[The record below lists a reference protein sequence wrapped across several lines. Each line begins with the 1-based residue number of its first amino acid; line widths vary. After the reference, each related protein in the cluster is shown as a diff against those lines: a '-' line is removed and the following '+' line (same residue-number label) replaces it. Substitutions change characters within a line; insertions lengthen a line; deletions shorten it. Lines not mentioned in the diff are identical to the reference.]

1 MADKNT
7 DKAKKDMKLYQ
18 WFYITP
24 FSIIG
29 GIGVIVVA
37 IVAILVFV
45 CSAKYLVASFMLEGA
60 KIFPAL
66 VLTFIG
72 LCVVA
77 VLVFSEVI
85 LIKKYIKSLKEFLK
99 ERQEALA
106 SPNSSQSDNS
116 QDE

>member
-1 MADKNT
+1 MEDKNK

-29 GIGVIVVA
+29 GIGVIAVA
-37 IVAILVFV
+37 IVAILIFV
-45 CSAKYLVASFMLEGA
+45 CSAKYLVVSFMLESA

-72 LCVVA
+72 FCVVA
-77 VLVFSEVI
+77 ALVFSEII
-85 LIKKYIKSLKEFLK
+85 LIKKYIKALKEFFK
-99 ERQEALA
+99 EKEEV
-106 SPNSSQSDNS
+106 SSDNS
-116 QDE
+116 AH

>member
-1 MADKNT
+1 MADKHT
-7 DKAKKDMKLYQ
+7 DKTKKDMKLYQ

-24 FSIIG
+24 FSVIG
-29 GIGVIVVA
+29 GIGVIAVA
-37 IVAILVFV
+37 IIALFIFV

-72 LCVVA
+72 FCVVA

-85 LIKKYIKSLKEFLK
+85 LIKKYVKAIKDFQKEKQKIVNLSSDTK
-99 ERQEALA
+99 E
-106 SPNSSQSDNS
+106 
-116 QDE
+116 